1 MESLSLKEISTRDSL
16 SLSSI
21 IDYWKDYDPKSV
33 LLAYAELLG
42 RKFPIP
48 SHLTNKQNEFCA
60 KNNNTD
66 MDTFLNSY
74 LKENGYNT
82 YSEYYEK
89 EIGVAKKEA
98 TENILKNTDIS
109 TNSSAINDSEPA
121 RYAALK
127 TVVGLLSGLGY
138 IVIIVGIILLIF
150 LASDKQVLMGFIAVV
165 VSVIIALPLLAY
177 SNLIYVFIDTE
188 RNTRKTLE
196 AITKTNK

>member
-66 MDTFLNSY
+66 MDTFLNTY
-74 LKENGYNT
+74 LKENG
-82 YSEYYEK
+82 
-89 EIGVAKKEA
+89 
-98 TENILKNTDIS
+98 
-109 TNSSAINDSEPA
+109 
-121 RYAALK
+121 
-127 TVVGLLSGLGY
+127 
-138 IVIIVGIILLIF
+138 
-150 LASDKQVLMGFIAVV
+150 
-165 VSVIIALPLLAY
+165 
-177 SNLIYVFIDTE
+177 
-188 RNTRKTLE
+188 
-196 AITKTNK
+196 

>member
-48 SHLTNKQNEFCA
+48 SHLTKKQNEFCA
-60 KNNNTD
+60 KYNNTD

-165 VSVIIALPLLAY
+165 VSVIIALPLPAY

>member
-1 MESLSLKEISTRDSL
+1 M
-16 SLSSI
+16 
-21 IDYWKDYDPKSV
+21 
-33 LLAYAELLG
+33 
-42 RKFPIP
+42 
-48 SHLTNKQNEFCA
+48 
-60 KNNNTD
+60 
-66 MDTFLNSY
+66 
-74 LKENGYNT
+74 
-82 YSEYYEK
+82 
-89 EIGVAKKEA
+89 A
-98 TENILKNTDIS
+98 TENILKNTDNI

>member
-1 MESLSLKEISTRDSL
+1 
-16 SLSSI
+16 
-21 IDYWKDYDPKSV
+21 
-33 LLAYAELLG
+33 
-42 RKFPIP
+42 
-48 SHLTNKQNEFCA
+48 
-60 KNNNTD
+60 

-98 TENILKNTDIS
+98 TENIIKNTDII

>member
-48 SHLTNKQNEFCA
+48 SHLTKKQNEFCA
-60 KNNNTD
+60 KYNNTD

-165 VSVIIALPLLAY
+165 VSVIIALPLLVY
-177 SNLIYVFIDTE
+177 SNLIYVFIDPE

-196 AITKTNK
+196 EITKTNK